1 MAKVRY
7 TQRRLVRTPRTVSTI
22 FFRKDKSILRIET
35 RGTERP
41 GIQLLKRKIE
51 KMFRRQIDLSFILRV
66 EVRFFQSSG
75 IFKQSEFNFKMNL
88 GETDKLV
95 ELLMEGYDHILD
107 TEDEGKNILRVAEEE
122 DNQSTINF
130 LKSIKNYTVRRV
142 LLFAL
147 SNTHPIITIFELK
160 KQIFFGKLQD
170 PQEP

>member
-1 MAKVRY
+1 
-7 TQRRLVRTPRTVSTI
+7 
-22 FFRKDKSILRIET
+22 
-35 RGTERP
+35 
-41 GIQLLKRKIE
+41 
-51 KMFRRQIDLSFILRV
+51 
-66 EVRFFQSSG
+66 
-75 IFKQSEFNFKMNL
+75 MNL

-160 KQIFFGKLQD
+160 K
-170 PQEP
+170 